1 MENAILLQLNRHQI
15 PTGYNETMGKQDQTI
30 EYYDM
35 NASSFTADTINVDLS
50 TIQDAFLSYL
60 VEGSKILDLGCG
72 TGRDSKYFLS
82 KGFMPTPCD
91 GSAEMCRIAEKNTG
105 IKARQLLFEDLDH
118 IDEFD
123 GIWAC
128 SCLLHVPSSSLRDIF
143 SLVHQA
149 LKENGVLYFSFKY
162 GDFEGIR
169 KGRYFTDLTETT
181 MDKYIDKLF
190 APLQIWVT
198 NDARPGRNEEKW
210 LNVIARKI
218 TAP

>member
-1 MENAILLQLNRHQI
+1 MIVDNTN
-15 PTGYNETMGKQDQTI
+15 MGKQDHTI
-30 EYYDM
+30 EYYDI
-35 NASSFTADTINVDLS
+35 NASDFASDTVNVDIS

-60 VEGSKILDLGCG
+60 AEGSKILDLGCG

-82 KGFMPTPCD
+82 KGFMAAPCD

-105 IKARQLLFEDLDH
+105 IKARQLLFEDLDY

-128 SCLLHVPSSSLRDIF
+128 SCLLHVHSSSLRGIF
-143 SLVHQA
+143 SLVHDA
-149 LKENGVLYFSFKY
+149 LKKDGILYFSFKY
-162 GDFEGIR
+162 GDFEGER
-169 KGRYFTDLTETT
+169 KGRYFTDLTEET
-181 MDKYIDKLF
+181 MDKYIKKLF

-218 TAP
+218 